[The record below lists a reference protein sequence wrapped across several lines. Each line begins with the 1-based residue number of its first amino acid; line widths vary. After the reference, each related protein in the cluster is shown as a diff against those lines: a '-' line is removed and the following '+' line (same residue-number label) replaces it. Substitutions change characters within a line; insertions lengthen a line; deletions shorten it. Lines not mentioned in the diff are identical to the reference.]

1 MQTAWRERNP
11 QERIKGAKTALEK
24 NPDCATA
31 YILLAEEEASTILE
45 SEKLLKQA
53 MKAAESNFRKSQLSQ
68 PHGCNGDNVLSTL
81 QSCIYYISDIY
92 LIFFYNRKGHK
103 CVDIH

>member
-11 QERIKGAKTALEK
+11 QERVKGAKSALEK

-31 YILLAEEEASTILE
+31 YILLAEEEASTILD

-53 MKAAESNFRKSQLSQ
+53 MKAAEGNLKKSQLSQ
-68 PHGCNGDNVLSTL
+68 PHGTSDSV
-81 QSCIYYISDIY
+81 ISM
-92 LIFFYNRKGHK
+92 LLAL
-103 CVDIH
+103 